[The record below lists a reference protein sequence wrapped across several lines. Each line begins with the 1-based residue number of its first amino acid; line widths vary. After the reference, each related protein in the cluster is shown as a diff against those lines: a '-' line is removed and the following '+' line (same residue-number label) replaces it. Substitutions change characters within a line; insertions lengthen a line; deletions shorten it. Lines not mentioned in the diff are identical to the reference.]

1 MCKVI
6 AVTNQKGGVGK
17 TTTTINLGVALAK
30 NNKRVLLIDLDAQA
44 NLTIGLGFDPDE
56 IEHTIADL
64 IDAKANNYNY
74 LVDKEKFILN
84 SEGVDIIPSD
94 IRLSSIEIKLLNVM
108 NRESILKNIISNL
121 KNKYDYIL
129 IDCLPSLGT
138 LNINA
143 LVAADSVIIP
153 VQAQFF
159 SLKGMEQ
166 LLQSIINVKEQ
177 INSNLHIEGL
187 LITMY
192 DKRTNISKEVKR
204 ALQDTYSVEINTFK
218 TMINISTKIA
228 EAPSEGKSIFSYQ
241 PNSEVAKNYY
251 NLAKEVEKN
260 E

>member
-1 MCKVI
+1 M
-6 AVTNQKGGVGK
+6 
-17 TTTTINLGVALAK
+17 
-30 NNKRVLLIDLDAQA
+30 
-44 NLTIGLGFDPDE
+44 
-56 IEHTIADL
+56 
-64 IDAKANNYNY
+64 
-74 LVDKEKFILN
+74 
-84 SEGVDIIPSD
+84 
-94 IRLSSIEIKLLNVM
+94 
-108 NRESILKNIISNL
+108 

-192 DKRTNISKEVKR
+192 DKRANISKEVKR